1 MESRLRFLAL
11 SMFACVLG
19 CGNALSEPALSDR
32 PKTVKIQFENADAI
46 RLDCDEKDTCDF
58 SIDVFG
64 KKFNLS
70 KSDTGIEDPLIAHTV
85 VLTPISSADL
95 LYYVKV
101 SSFCRKA
108 DFSTWGNDP
117 HKRLSCYVLIKARAD
132 KVDSLEWIVEQTNVV
147 NWQAPLV
154 RNSDSSVPPG

>member
-108 DFSTWGNDP
+108 DFFDVG
-117 HKRLSCYVLIKARAD
+117 KRSAQAAELLCPDQGACGQGRLAGVDRGAD
-132 KVDSLEWIVEQTNVV
+132 QRRQLASPACAE
-147 NWQAPLV
+147 
-154 RNSDSSVPPG
+154 